1 MTEYEFERM
10 TTFESDYTN
19 DYCIRISKRLMN
31 SKAWRALTSRQK
43 ILYLVCRAQVNPGLM
58 NGNAPCHDFPDKEEY
73 KDERVFYM
81 TKGIAEKQGIYCK
94 KTFDKKG
101 FYDGLKKLC
110 ELGFI
115 EKISAGGFVSRSKS
129 VYRLSGK
136 WAKKGFEEDEH
147 DE

>member
-1 MTEYEFERM
+1 M
-10 TTFESDYTN
+10 TTFESDYTY
-19 DYCIRISKRLMN
+19 DYYIRISKRLMN
-31 SKAWRALTSRQK
+31 SKAWRALKSRQK

-58 NGNAPCHDFPDKEEY
+58 NENAPWQDYPDREEY
-73 KDERVFYM
+73 KDANVFYM
-81 TKGIAEKQGIYCK
+81 TIRAAAKYGIYFK
-94 KTFDKKG
+94 KSYDKKG
-101 FYDGLKKLC
+101 FYDDLKKLC

-115 EKISAGGFVSRSKS
+115 EKLSAGGFVSRKKS